1 MNHLQSI
8 HISRTNTRVD
18 ITDSTR
24 NFNIL
29 LYSHDSWGLGHFRRN
44 LAIARALVE
53 HIQSANVLIIT
64 GSPCA
69 TQFSLPERCEV
80 IKLPSVGKDSEGC
93 YVPRNLRTSL
103 HDTLTLRRR
112 LLMTTFECFNPD
124 VVIVDHQLTGLL
136 GEALDMVRAARA
148 AGKLTI
154 FGMRDIVDSA
164 DVVEQ
169 AWSSQECRN
178 ALATDYEHICIYG
191 DNNIFDAVSEYPFL
205 QSYRHKISTVGY
217 IASPLDKAMRR
228 PIPSL
233 EQRVLV
239 TVGGGE
245 DGEERVEAY
254 LHALNLAPVG
264 WKSHIITGPLMDD
277 SKVRSCKRMAER
289 SNHSHSI
296 RISRFHRN
304 IPGLLQQADA
314 VVSMAGYNSC
324 TEILQSGKPTVLLPR
339 IRMRHEQ
346 RMRAER
352 LAAKGLVQSLCALD
366 PFSLRAAVEKALCL
380 GKIEAEAPDLNG
392 LDNMCELVTRMSGLD
407 PIVPSS
413 LALAGA
419 GLPQRRRMMSSA
431 CEHSGYS
438 ASPQAESGILI

>member
-8 HISRTNTRVD
+8 HISRTNTRFDV
-18 ITDSTR
+18 TDSTR
-24 NFNIL
+24 IFNIL

-44 LAIARALVE
+44 LAIARALVQ
-53 HIQSANVLIIT
+53 HIHYANVLIIT

-80 IKLPSVGKDSEGC
+80 IKLPSIGKDGEGR
-93 YVPRNLRTSL
+93 YVPRNLRLSL
-103 HDTLTLRRR
+103 HDTLALRRR
-112 LLMTTFECFNPD
+112 LLMATFESFDPD

-154 FGMRDIVDSA
+154 FGMRDIVDST

-178 ALATDYEHICIYG
+178 ALAKDYEHICIYG
-191 DNNIFDAVSEYPFL
+191 DTRIFDAVSEYPIL
-205 QSYRHKISTVGY
+205 QPYRHKISTVGY
-217 IASPLDKAMRR
+217 IASPPDKAMRR

-245 DGEERVEAY
+245 DGQERVEAY
-254 LHALNLAPVG
+254 LAALNLAPFG
-264 WKSHIITGPLMDD
+264 WRSHIITGPLMDE
-277 SKVRSCKRMAER
+277 SKVRSFKRWVER
-289 SNHSHSI
+289 SGHSDFI

-339 IRMRHEQ
+339 VHMRHEQ
-346 RMRAER
+346 RIRAER
-352 LAAKGLVQSLCALD
+352 LATRGLVQSVCGLD
-366 PFSLRAAVEKALCL
+366 PVSLRAAVEKALCS
-380 GKIEAEAPDLNG
+380 GKIKAESPDMSG
-392 LDNMCELVTRMSGLD
+392 LDNMCELITRLSGLD
-407 PIVPSS
+407 TIVPSS
-413 LALAGA
+413 LVLAGA
-419 GLPQRRRMMSSA
+419 GR
-431 CEHSGYS
+431 S
-438 ASPQAESGILI
+438 ASLRVDSGLLN